1 MGHLLTG
8 GIGFAVGTAL
18 CLGIAADATYRHS
31 LSFMFQL
38 FFALACF
45 WFLPATLGGW
55 GILVGKRWGRWI
67 IWSLSA
73 LMLPI
78 IPVGTGLGG
87 VGVLVLRSARAE
99 TSDNFGQAMTSVKAS
114 GRQYVELALA
124 ALAALAIL
132 AGMIGIG
139 YLFRDQLETF
149 HPNRVLIEPIVIG
162 ATVIIVLGY
171 GALGGWS
178 GAIRRLSPEAIRLRH
193 EGQKRA
199 GANVAA
205 HEQRLAQ
212 LSSDPVRAK
221 YVSLMRRGEFWSDE
235 QIAYDLDPDRAAT
248 CQHLAPSEVS
258 MRRAGL
264 KVGWLMAGHVSAEC
278 QVNEAALWSEFKPA
292 PEVRYAAD
300 LFPGGGRGS
309 EEFPNSALQC
319 AACDSAIHAL
329 HERESKPTT
338 PWFPQTRLTI
348 LLRSPVTGR

>member
-1 MGHLLTG
+1 
-8 GIGFAVGTAL
+8 
-18 CLGIAADATYRHS
+18 
-31 LSFMFQL
+31 MFQL

-55 GILVGKRWGRWI
+55 GILAGKRWGRWL

-78 IPVGTGLGG
+78 IPVGTVLGG
-87 VGVLVLRSARAE
+87 VGVFVLFSDRAE
-99 TSDNFGQAMTSVKAS
+99 TTDDFGQAMTSVKAS
-114 GRQYVELALA
+114 GRRYVEVALA

-139 YLFRDQLETF
+139 YLFRDQIETF
-149 HPNRVLIEPIVIG
+149 HPNKALIEPIVIG
-162 ATVIIVLGY
+162 VIVIIALGY
-171 GALGGWS
+171 GALGRWG
-178 GAIRRLSPEAIRLRH
+178 GAIKRLSPQASRLRH

-199 GANVAA
+199 EANVAA

-248 CQHLAPSEVS
+248 CQHLAPIEVS

-264 KVGWLMAGHVSAEC
+264 KVRWLMAGHVSVDC
-278 QVNEAALWSEFKPA
+278 QVNEAALWSELKPA
-292 PEVRYAAD
+292 LEVHYAAD

-319 AACDSAIHAL
+319 AACNSAIHTL

-338 PWFPQTRLTI
+338 PWFPRK
-348 LLRSPVTGR
+348 PD